1 MNHFDEM
8 TGLLYLEQ
16 QLDAAHAQE
25 VRVHVAGCNECRSL
39 LRALELEGVWLRQS
53 LEADDESVPARLVQ
67 APERG
72 GTPWGWLSAFGLSA
86 GGAYTMWSGFIEPWR
101 AQAAQSGFT
110 QGNLLTMLFFSGAF
124 WKGWDAMRSLTEFLA
139 VATLGM
145 LVIWLF
151 RRHLRRVTTLA
162 VVMGMMLLAL
172 ACAPA
177 GQAAQIE
184 HGNPNYTLPAGETVK
199 TDLFVFA
206 DVSRIDGDVEGD
218 VISWSR
224 SLTVNGHV
232 RGDVI
237 AFAQDVHVN
246 GPVDGNVRVFCQTL
260 TLNSVVSRNVSAWA
274 GDMNLNEKAKVD
286 GSVTLG
292 SGDADLSGEV
302 VGDLLAGTGD
312 LDIHGI
318 LDRNADIRAGH
329 LSIGPKAE
337 IKGWVK
343 FKGHQQP
350 EVSPS
355 AKLAIPIEVTI
366 EKRGSDSSRY
376 SSPRYYWHQALF
388 WGASFIFGLAM
399 LLLMPGFFFDAAGA
413 CKRTMPAI
421 GFGALFLIALPIL
434 AVIVCITIVG
444 IGVGIA
450 ALMFWV
456 ISIYAAQVIVGM
468 WLGDRLLGEAVGFGA
483 GLGRMALG
491 LLILRAI
498 GVIPYL
504 GVWFSSLVVCLGLGA
519 IVLAIYRH
527 MRPHLATATAVAV

>member
-25 VRVHVAGCNECRSL
+25 VRAHVSTCKECRSL

-53 LEADDESVPARLVQ
+53 LEADDESVPARLMQ

-72 GTPWGWLSAFGLSA
+72 GTPWGWLSALGLSA
-86 GGAYTMWSGFIEPWR
+86 GGAYTMWSGVVEPWR

-151 RRHLRRVTTLA
+151 RRHLRRVTALA
-162 VVMGMMLLAL
+162 VVMGAMVLAL
-172 ACAPA
+172 AFAPA
-177 GQAAQIE
+177 GQAAE
-184 HGNPNYTLPAGETVK
+184 VKHGNPGYTLKAGEVVH
-199 TDLFVFA
+199 TDLIVSA
-206 DVSRIDGDVEGD
+206 DSTRIDGDVEGD
-218 VISWSR
+218 LITFSR
-224 SLTVNGHV
+224 SVTVNGHIK
-232 RGDVI
+232 GDVI
-237 AFAQDVHVN
+237 AFSQELRVN
-246 GPVDGNVRVFCQTL
+246 GQVDGNVRAFVQTMQ
-260 TLNSVVSRNVSAWA
+260 LNSTVARNVMAWVGDVNLEEKGKVNGTMTLFAGNAELNGDVA
-274 GDMNLNEKAKVD
+274 GDVLAF
-286 GSVTLG
+286 L
-292 SGDADLSGEV
+292 
-302 VGDLLAGTGD
+302 GDLQINGLLGHNAW
-312 LDIHGI
+312 IH
-318 LDRNADIRAGH
+318 AGH

-337 IKGWVK
+337 IKGETKVEAR
-343 FKGHQQP
+343 HEP
-350 EVSPS
+350 EVSTT
-355 AKLAIPIEVTI
+355 AKLGSPIEVTI
-366 EKRGSDSSRY
+366 LKHKSDTSY
-376 SSPRYYWHQALF
+376 SSPGFYWHQILL
-388 WGASFIFGLAM
+388 WGTSFIFGLGM

-434 AVIVCITIVG
+434 AVIICITIVG

-450 ALMFWV
+450 ALMFWA
-456 ISIYAAQVIVGM
+456 ISIYAAQVIVGT

-498 GVIPYL
+498 GVIPYV
-504 GVWFSSLVVCLGLGA
+504 GVWFSSLVICLGLGA
-519 IVLAIYRH
+519 TVLTIYRNT
-527 MRPHLATATAVAV
+527 RPQLAATAVAL